1 MIKFKDRLCQ
11 HFRSLGVKAKDSAR
25 FSTLVNKWVESNG
38 EEWTV
43 KRMKSLVS
51 ALKESLAT
59 GHYIV
64 PEGWATK
71 KNYKGI
77 KIVKDGLVHR
87 FLCAKTDQELFLAN
101 TFFRSY
107 TLIMIDG
114 KPTKT
119 QLEKF
124 NTAVFGLSEPNYDRE
139 LVKDISTSSERFFTK
154 LVNTFPDYPEHLYNV
169 QYTPLVYVAPNEKTS
184 PCYNDEG
191 PFHDLEIYTSKRSN
205 PQTKSLYPLMAIDSL
220 SSLWA
225 KFPMEVSE
233 TILGKGCTHIPPMK
247 VRTSKDVPAGTLGFI
262 QEPGC
267 KCRIVASPALS
278 IQAIGEPLK
287 RKLEFISSKIKWMY
301 TFDHQKG
308 RETTQEWLKKGKTVY
323 AYDASS
329 FTDRFPVD
337 LQLEVLRV
345 MKDCALLTQFDYE
358 VAKSCSK
365 LKFKSEYHS
374 HLVQYTAGG
383 QPMGWGPSFHL
394 AALTHAI
401 LAWKCCRLTGQ
412 NPVDTVSIIGDD
424 INICH
429 EATARHYV
437 DFMSRLGVDINLEK
451 SVISDKVSEF
461 AGKII
466 TKDIII
472 PTIKLKPGRRNQE
485 QLVKL
490 LDFYPRH
497 FWNNLTPE
505 DKKRAIHAILP
516 EYLGGIRME
525 IPKDYKQ
532 KIIIDW
538 DNVTRH
544 QIQQDIRNKTSYSSH
559 ASVSKYLNF
568 VQKSFEIIQEELPSF
583 QEMRSFITIVSEG
596 NVQIGLSESS
606 GMYYLKHQH
615 ENHADK
621 PVYNKALTINDII
634 VSSILTDIR
643 NQNDPSVNKK
653 YIRKRNEF
661 STIGPR
667 LSHHQK
673 AMVRTGLP
681 VDLIKH
687 FMDKHGYI
695 FQEFEKYVKT
705 QYSLSKVYSSINNNS
720 DYTNNQKVL
729 KEAQSYGKRNEN
741 KFIKFDNSGEQ
752 PDSRDV
758 TDSEYD
764 FEGF

>member
-1 MIKFKDRLCQ
+1 MNSFKDRLCQ

-25 FSTLVNKWVESNG
+25 FSTLMNKWIESNG

-43 KRMKSLVS
+43 KRMKSLSS
-51 ALKESLAT
+51 ALRQSQIT
-59 GHYIV
+59 GEYSI

-71 KNYKGI
+71 KNYKGD
-77 KIVKDGLVHR
+77 KIVKDGLIHR
-87 FLCAKTDQELFLAN
+87 FLCANDNQQLFLAN

-124 NTAVFGLSEPNYDRE
+124 DTAVFGLSEPNYDRE
-139 LVKDISTSSERFFTK
+139 LVKDISASSKKFFTTF
-154 LVNTFPDYPEHLYNV
+154 VNKFPKSPEDLYNV

-191 PFHDLEIYTSKRSN
+191 DFHDLEIYTSKRSN
-205 PQTKSLYPLMAIDSL
+205 PQTKSLYPLMAIEPL
-220 SSLWA
+220 SRLWV
-225 KFPMEVSE
+225 KFPKEVSE
-233 TILGKGCTHIPPMK
+233 TILGKGHTHIPPVK

-287 RKLEFISSKIKWMY
+287 RKLEYISSKVKWMY
-301 TFDHQKG
+301 TFDHQEG
-308 RETTQEWLKKGKTVY
+308 RLTTQDWLKKGKTVY
-323 AYDASS
+323 AYDSSS

-345 MKDCALLTQFDYE
+345 MKDCALLSQFDYE
-358 VAKSCSK
+358 VAVACSK

-383 QPMGWGPSFHL
+383 QPQGWGPSFHL

-401 LAWKCCRLTGQ
+401 VAWKCCRLTGQ
-412 NPVDTVSIIGDD
+412 NPVETVSVIGDD

-429 EATARHYV
+429 EATARHYA
-437 DFMSRLGVDINLEK
+437 DYMSRLGVDINLEK
-451 SVISDKVSEF
+451 SVISNRVSEF

-466 TKDIII
+466 TKDVII

-490 LDFYPRH
+490 LDFYPRN
-497 FWNNLTPE
+497 FWNNLSPE
-505 DKKRAIHAILP
+505 EKRRSIHAILP

-559 ASVSKYLNF
+559 ASVTKYLEF
-568 VQKSFEIIQEELPSF
+568 VQKSFEVIQEDLPSF
-583 QEMRSFITIVSEG
+583 QEMRAFVTKISDG
-596 NVQIGLSESS
+596 DVQIGLSESS
-606 GMYYLKHQH
+606 GMYYLKHQQK
-615 ENHADK
+615 DVDR
-621 PVYNKALTINDII
+621 PVYSNTLTINDII
-634 VSSILTDIR
+634 VSSILTDIK
-643 NQNDPSVNKK
+643 NHNDPLVKRR
-653 YIRKRNEF
+653 YIKKRNESF
-661 STIGPR
+661 SSDPI

-673 AMVRTGLP
+673 EMVRTGIP
-681 VDLIKH
+681 VDLIKY

-695 FQEFEKYVKT
+695 FQEFERYVKT
-705 QYSLSKVYSSINNNS
+705 QYSLSKVYSSINNSS
-720 DYTNNQKVL
+720 DYTHSQKTL

-741 KFIKFDNSGEQ
+741 KFIKFNNSSEQ
-752 PDSRDV
+752 PDSREV
-758 TDSEYD
+758 TDSGSD
-764 FEGF
+764 LEGF